1 MSVEFGGV
9 GQADREQVI
18 GELRRAAEDGRLAP
32 SELDERTE
40 RTRAARNFAD
50 LGALV
55 ADLGSPRAWAA
66 GGLAARVP
74 AGLVMAGY
82 SPADP
87 LELSAG
93 RTASHRGGPWTVP
106 PFLSIQASFD
116 TVRINCLQARPAAEL
131 IDLEVHAGAATVV
144 LILPGGWAVN
154 TDRLSKGIG
163 TIRVKVPE
171 LPAPGCPIFVVRGSV
186 GIGTFKARGASRHEL
201 RRLARGR

>member
-1 MSVEFGGV
+1 MTLEFGGV
-9 GQADREQVI
+9 GDADREQVI

-32 SELDERTE
+32 AALDERTE
-40 RTRAARNFAD
+40 WARAAGTFAD

-55 ADLGSPRAWAA
+55 ADLGSPQARADA
-66 GGLAARVP
+66 GLVARGP

-82 SPADP
+82 SAADP

-93 RTASHRGGPWTVP
+93 RTSSQRGGPWTVP
-106 PFLSIQASFD
+106 PFLRIQSAFD

-131 IDLEVHAGAATVV
+131 IDLEIRQGAATVV
-144 LILPGGWAVN
+144 LIFPEGWAVN
-154 TDRLSKGIG
+154 TDRLAKGIG
-163 TIRVKVPE
+163 SIRVRVPE

-186 GIGTFKARGASRHEL
+186 GIGTFKARGARRGEL